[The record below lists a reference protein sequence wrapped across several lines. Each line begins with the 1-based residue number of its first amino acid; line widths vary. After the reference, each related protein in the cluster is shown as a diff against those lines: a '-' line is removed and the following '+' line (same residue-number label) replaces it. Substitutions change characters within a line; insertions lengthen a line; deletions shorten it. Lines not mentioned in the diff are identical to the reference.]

1 MSFILI
7 IGAASD
13 IGRAIAHEY
22 ARNGYNLYLAARN
35 IKKIRDD
42 AADLKI
48 RYRVMVEPYELDV
61 LEYYSHEK
69 FYAALPEIPLGVIC
83 VAGYLGDHD
92 KAKMDLTELRKI
104 IDTNFTGCISLLNIC
119 AREFEKRKQ
128 GFIVGI
134 SSVAGDRG
142 RQTNYYYGSA
152 KAGLTAFL
160 SGLRSRLYRSN
171 VSVLTVKPGYV
182 YTKMT
187 EGMNLPGILTA
198 YPSHV
203 ASRIYKAQ
211 QKKKNIIYI
220 KSIWRPIMLI
230 IIHMPEIIFKRLFGN
245 PS

>member
-35 IKKIRDD
+35 TEKIRDD
-42 AADLKI
+42 ASDLKI
-48 RYRVMVEPYELDV
+48 RYGVLVESYGLDV
-61 LEYYSHEK
+61 LEYNSHEQ
-69 FYAALPEIPLGVIC
+69 FYAALPEFPLGVIC
-83 VAGYLGDHD
+83 VAGYLGDHE
-92 KAKMDLTELRKI
+92 KAKTDFTELRTI
-104 IDTNFTGCISLLNIC
+104 VDTNYTGCISLLNIC

-142 RQTNYYYGSA
+142 RQSNYYYGSA

-187 EGMNLPGILTA
+187 EEMNLPGILTA
-198 YPSHV
+198 YPSQV

-211 QKKKNIIYI
+211 MKKKNIIYI
-220 KSIWRPIMLI
+220 KNIWRLIMFI
-230 IIHMPEIIFKRLFGN
+230 IIHIPEFIFKRLFGK

>member
-69 FYAALPEIPLGVIC
+69 FYAALPEFPLGVIC

-119 AREFEKRKQ
+119 AREFAKRKQ